1 MKLQLVQQTATGLN
15 HEALEE
21 WKAYREEDLHK
32 PLTPRAL
39 KMVIKKLLQWSETE
53 QMRIVENA
61 IENNWRGLYYTEP
74 PKANST
80 RSRSLEQDLMDKDW
94 AR

>member
-1 MKLQLVQQTATGLN
+1 MLELVQQTAIGVN
-15 HEALEE
+15 EMALSE
-21 WKAYREEDLHK
+21 WIEYRTEKKK
-32 PLTPRAL
+32 PLSPLAL
-39 KMVIKKLLQWSETE
+39 KKTQNLLMKHDEATQQRMVDG
-53 QMRIVENA
+53 A
-61 IENNWRGLYYTEP
+61 IMNDWQGLHYIEP

>member
-1 MKLQLVQQTATGLN
+1 MNLALVQQVIGINAL
-15 HEALEE
+15 ALEE
-21 WKAYREEDLHK
+21 WVEYRTEKKK
-32 PLTPRAL
+32 PLSALAL
-39 KMVIKKLLQWSETE
+39 KKTQNVMLKHDEETQQRMVDA
-53 QMRIVENA
+53 A
-61 IENNWRGLYYTEP
+61 IMNDWQGLHYTEP